1 MVSISGITSV
11 AKSVYKYG
19 KQILKA
25 TPELTFGTS
34 AEAVG
39 KGMRAA
45 YKSGS
50 SLSEVAKVGLKGINN
65 AANKGNFLSKM
76 CGNLKNL
83 IPDISSSIQAG
94 KRLATIKGKSS
105 LWGTFKGLT
114 KGVGKKLPFI
124 FAALMLVGEV
134 PNIIKATK
142 EKGIIQGLK
151 ETIKPAVR
159 LVGAGLGSAIGSAIC
174 PGIGSLVGW
183 VAGEWLAG
191 KIVGKSYSEKKAEA
205 EEQLAQVQQ
214 AQEQQGAAMAQVPQA
229 ATPTQ
234 NPYSNYNPYM
244 YSSFNNPYKDDIY
257 MNQLPFNAIA

>member
-11 AKSVYKYG
+11 AESVYKYG

-39 KGMRAA
+39 KAMRTA

-50 SLSEVAKVGLKGINN
+50 SLSDVAKVGIKGISN

-76 CGNLKNL
+76 WGNLKNL

-94 KRLATIKGKSS
+94 KRLATMKGKSS
-105 LWGTFKGLT
+105 LWGTLKGLT

-124 FAALMLVGEV
+124 FAALMLVSEV

-151 ETIKPAVR
+151 ETIKPVAR
-159 LVGAGLGSAIGSAIC
+159 LVGAGIGSAVGSAIC
-174 PGIGSLVGW
+174 PGIGSFVGW
-183 VAGEWLAG
+183 MVGEWLAG
-191 KIVGKSYSEKKAEA
+191 KIVGKSYSEKKAE
-205 EEQLAQVQQ
+205 EEAQTQQTQEQAQGVPMSQTQQ
-214 AQEQQGAAMAQVPQA
+214 AQ
-229 ATPTQ
+229 TQ
-234 NPYSNYNPYM
+234 LPYGSYNPYM
-244 YSSFNNPYKDDIY
+244 YNTFNNPYQDDIY
-257 MNQLPFNAIA
+257 MNQLPFSAIA